1 MMNLMIVDDENIIVE
16 DIKSGVDWKK
26 LGITNVYTASNIYVA
41 KEIFN
46 TQDISL
52 LLCDIEM
59 PQGNGLELLSWVR
72 DHYTETETIFLTCHA
87 DFDYAVE
94 AIRKGSFDFL
104 LKPITYEDLEIVLI
118 KAIKKLN
125 TNMVTAEF
133 GKIGRYWSKFQPILV
148 ERFWVDILNRN
159 IASTSEAIKE
169 AARERSIP
177 YAEQM
182 IFIPIYIKIRRYRND
197 IDPREEKHV
206 EFVLKSKIDEII
218 VKTVENG
225 LIIPNSKGSF
235 FAILSMNSPSDCNEE
250 ALKKDCENF
259 IEFCSQNLG
268 CDLNCCIGKV
278 KFAHDLPDQADKL
291 IQLEKN
297 NIAFENCVLY
307 LGKYSCSAVEYL
319 TPDFVMWTAMLAKGE
334 VENAYL
340 SICRYIDQTIRTTGY
355 DFDAIKK
362 FQLDF
367 SQMIFSTLKQKNMQ
381 AHKILSDVKSED
393 LYSCATR
400 SIIDLK
406 AWIKHVTDKFN
417 SCACMPN
424 LSESMIDKAKKY
436 IKQNID
442 QDLCRTDIAAYLH
455 INPDYFTRIF
465 NKEVGLSIP
474 EFIMQERL
482 KIAKEM
488 ILQTDMSIS
497 EIAVSVGYTNF
508 SYFSKLFKEMFGLNP
523 TALKLRK

>member
-1 MMNLMIVDDENIIVE
+1 MINLMIVDDENIIVE
-16 DIKSGVDWKK
+16 DIKSGIDWEK
-26 LGITNVYTASNIYVA
+26 LSITNVYTASNIYIA
-41 KEIFN
+41 KEIFSIHN
-46 TQDISL
+46 ISL

-72 DHYTETETIFLTCHA
+72 DYYPETETIFLTCHA
-87 DFDYAVE
+87 DFNYAVE

-104 LKPITYEDLEIVLI
+104 LKPITYEDLEIVLS
-118 KAIKKLN
+118 KAIIKLN
-125 TNMVTAEF
+125 TNLVTAEF

-148 ERFWVDILNRN
+148 ERFWVDILNRS

-169 AARERSIP
+169 AAQVRSIP

-182 IFIPIYIKIRRYRND
+182 TFLPIYIKIRRYRND
-197 IDPREEKHV
+197 IDPREEKHL
-206 EFVLKSKIDEII
+206 EFVLKGKIDEII
-218 VKTVENG
+218 VKTAENG
-225 LIIPNSKGSF
+225 LIIPNGKRNF
-235 FAILSMNSPSDCNEE
+235 FAILSINSPSDCNEE

-259 IEFCSQNLG
+259 IEFCNKNLG
-268 CDLNCCIGKV
+268 CDLNCYIGEI
-278 KFAHDLPDQADKL
+278 KFVHDLPDQADKL

-297 NIAFENCVLY
+297 NIAFENCVFY
-307 LGKYSCSAVEYL
+307 LGKNSWLAVEYS
-319 TPDFVMWTAMLAKGE
+319 TPDFVMWTTMLAKGE
-334 VENAYL
+334 AENAYL

-355 DFDAIKK
+355 DSDTIKK

-367 SQMIFSTLKQKNMQ
+367 SQMIFSALKQKNIQ
-381 AHKILSDVKSED
+381 AHKMLSDEKSED
-393 LYSCATR
+393 LYSSATR

-406 AWIKHVTDKFN
+406 AWIKHVSDKFR
-417 SCACMPN
+417 SYACEAD
-424 LSESMIDKAKKY
+424 LSETMINKAKKY

-442 QDLCRTDIAAYLH
+442 QDLSRTDIAAYLH

-474 EFIMQERL
+474 EFITQERL

-508 SYFSKLFKEMFGLNP
+508 SYFSKQFKEMFGVNP
-523 TALKLRK
+523 TALKCRK

>member
-1 MMNLMIVDDENIIVE
+1 MNLMIVDDENIIVE
-16 DIKSGVDWKK
+16 DVKSGVDWKK
-26 LGITNVYTASNIYVA
+26 LNITNVYTASNIYIA

-46 TQDISL
+46 AQDISI

-72 DHYTETETIFLTCHA
+72 EHFPETETIFLTCHA
-87 DFDYAVE
+87 DFNYAVE

-104 LKPITYEDLEIVLI
+104 LKPITYEDLEIVLS

-133 GKIGRYWSKFQPILV
+133 GKIGRYWAKFQPILV
-148 ERFWVDILNRN
+148 ERFWLDILNRN
-159 IASTSEAIKE
+159 IVSTSEAIKE
-169 AARERSIP
+169 AAKERNIP

-182 IFIPIYIKIRRYRND
+182 TFLPVYIKIRRYRNN
-197 IDPREEKHV
+197 IDPREEKLL
-206 EFVLKSKIDEII
+206 EFVLKGKIDEII
-218 VKTVENG
+218 VKTAENG
-225 LIIPNSKGSF
+225 LIIPNGKGSF
-235 FAILSMNSPSDCNEE
+235 FVILSMNSPVGCNEE

-259 IEFCSQNLG
+259 IEFCTKNLD
-268 CDLNCCIGKV
+268 CDLNCCIGEI
-278 KFAHDLPDQADKL
+278 KFVHDMPEQADKL

-297 NIAFENCVLY
+297 NLAIENCVFF
-307 LGKYSCSAVEYL
+307 LGSNSSLAVEYS

-334 VENAYL
+334 AENAYL
-340 SICRYIDQTIRTTGY
+340 SICRYIDQTIRSTGY

-367 SQMIFSTLKQKNMQ
+367 SQMIFSTLKQKNIQ

-393 LYSCATR
+393 LYSCSTR

-406 AWIKHVTDKFN
+406 AWIKHVTDKFR
-417 SCACMPN
+417 SCACTSDLP
-424 LSESMIDKAKKY
+424 ESMISKAKKY

-442 QDLCRTDIAAYLH
+442 QDLSRTDIAAYLH

-465 NKEVGLSIP
+465 KKEVGLSIP

-482 KIAKEM
+482 KIAKEL

-508 SYFSKLFKEMFGLNP
+508 SYFSKLFKEMFGVNP
-523 TALKLRK
+523 AAFKCRK